1 MELRRSCKFVLPKEM
16 SPFFLWIGKN
26 IRERI
31 VSANF
36 VDQND
41 KQNVMETFSD
51 KMLGTI
57 GKKLMSKVT
66 HFLIFKVWNKELSP
80 TKEKLLLQ
88 IPFFQKNGI
97 SESNF
102 FSIETFRYLNVK
114 FSVYRY
120 HDGIFQIN
128 FICVETTMVSFKSI
142 LFVQRPRWY
151 LSFTIW
157 LSFYQKFRS
166 WRMRS
171 LPCSSRLSMTKS
183 QISRFLFSA
192 SSDNRRR
199 VFSPTGKSDCTISAI
214 MSSLSFAT

>member
-66 HFLIFKVWNKELSP
+66 HFLIFKVWNKVLSP

-88 IPFFQKNGI
+88 IPFFSKNGI
-97 SESNF
+97 PESNF
-102 FSIETFRYLNVK
+102 CSIETFRYLNVK

-142 LFVQRPRWY
+142 LFV
-151 LSFTIW
+151 
-157 LSFYQKFRS
+157 
-166 WRMRS
+166 
-171 LPCSSRLSMTKS
+171 
-183 QISRFLFSA
+183 
-192 SSDNRRR
+192 
-199 VFSPTGKSDCTISAI
+199 
-214 MSSLSFAT
+214 